1 MASAVLCLVVHTGQ
15 GQGQMCRIMAAFA
28 YILKNGFTAESP
40 LGAMSK
46 RAMGAESP
54 EWPKKG
60 RAMESELF
68 PGRAEGMGFQLLR
81 ATEGL

>member
-1 MASAVLCLVVHTGQ
+1 
-15 GQGQMCRIMAAFA
+15 MCRIMAAFT

-46 RAMGAESP
+46 RVMEAESP
-54 EWPKKG
+54 EWPNMG

-81 ATEGL
+81 ATGGL